1 MRRSERD
8 LAANRDDNGT
18 YLDAKPESMALLGP
32 LSAAAALA
40 LITIVLTVIVLVLM
54 LVVSTIVRLVSV
66 TPPMQAPAERQGEGG
81 NDN

>member
-1 MRRSERD
+1 VRRSERD
-8 LAANRDDNGT
+8 IAANRDDNGT
-18 YLDAKPESMALLGP
+18 YLDAKPDSMALLGP
-32 LSAAAALA
+32 LSAAAVALV
-40 LITIVLTVIVLVLM
+40 TIVLTVIVLVLM